1 MSHLKC
7 EKCGS
12 YYKLKEGE
20 TPEDFKSCQCGGKLN
35 YIQNFDSHFDE
46 EMDPLNEINICPSC
60 GAKNLPGKRYC
71 KSCNSII
78 KDKNNEKNQSNSSKE
93 KTVKEHR
100 SKIIIRI
107 LAIIAGILIVL
118 IPQLLL
124 FNQNYALILIV
135 IGGLAASLIA
145 SKNDEERVL
154 NGIIVGLIAGLM
166 LLIFRSNITFS
177 SEISIFNIF
186 IFEMIAP
193 LLILTLFGL
202 FGGLIDILIRYLFS
216 KYA

>member
-20 TPEDFKSCQCGGKLN
+20 SPEDFKSCQCGGKLS
-35 YIQNFDSHFDE
+35 YVQNFDSHFDE

-60 GAKNLPGKRYC
+60 GTKNPASKRYC
-71 KSCNSII
+71 KSCKRII
-78 KDKNNEKNQSNSSKE
+78 KDEKNQSNSSKE
-93 KTVKEHR
+93 KTAKELR

-124 FNQNYALILIV
+124 FNQNYALILLV

-145 SKNDEERVL
+145 GKNDGERAL

-186 IFEMIAP
+186 IFEMIGP

-202 FGGLIDILIRYLFS
+202 LGGLIDILIRYLFS
-216 KYA
+216 KI